1 MGLYCSTDDILTED
15 FKDVEDTTYLLINM
29 TIIQAKIM
37 CSTGLIKFDGHVIIS
52 VRPLKID
59 GKSQQ
64 FNKNID
70 HTRVNVVLINNIIT
84 EILYVS

>member
-1 MGLYCSTDDILTED
+1 MGLYCSTDDVLTED

-29 TIIQAKIM
+29 TITQAKIM
-37 CSTGLIKFDGHVIIS
+37 CSTGLIKFDGRVIIS
-52 VRPLKID
+52 VRALKID

-70 HTRVNVVLINNIIT
+70 HTRVNVVLINSIIT